1 MYSGLY
7 IYICIYIRYACG
19 ASLFEKVGKM
29 LRWEIL
35 IQRFKGCSFATVINA
50 RFKLRV
56 VGCRFAGLRNKYFLP
71 PLSFLRAGGEQR
83 LVRKWNMRAKWLAIR
98 GKSWKWSL
106 PDASF
111 LYIFLPNISEKY
123 TYIHLVIP
131 PPGNSTV
138 PSEFLIKCFSN
149 GGDRAMGIDPLDYA
163 GNGLFVPSNRTRNSR
178 RLLSQTCLPLF
189 FFERIER
196 LVIPNFYFWNYYRK
210 TRILVSPQCLSLG
223 KKLSTRNVSISCR
236 IHEFIVFSI
245 FISSAWIMFPLD
257 PRIQRDMT
265 NIKITSNKRDKN
277 RTVDVYFRL
286 FSNGNKRSWIYTHV
300 SKRFVF
306 R

>member
-1 MYSGLY
+1 MTREISRKAAVSDISETRKWCLAFGFDVFGF
-7 IYICIYIRYACG
+7 IYIYIRYACG

-56 VGCRFAGLRNKYFLP
+56 VGCRLAGLRNKYFLP

-83 LVRKWNMRAKWLAIR
+83 FVRKWNMRAKWLAIR

-149 GGDRAMGIDPLDYA
+149 GGDRAIGIDPSSWIMLGMDYSF
-163 GNGLFVPSNRTRNSR
+163 L
-178 RLLSQTCLPLF
+178 
-189 FFERIER
+189 RIEQGIR
-196 LVIPNFYFWNYYRK
+196 VAYFRK
-210 TRILVSPQCLSLG
+210 LVSLS
-223 KKLSTRNVSISCR
+223 S
-236 IHEFIVFSI
+236 FSRG
-245 FISSAWIMFPLD
+245 S
-257 PRIQRDMT
+257 R
-265 NIKITSNKRDKN
+265 
-277 RTVDVYFRL
+277 
-286 FSNGNKRSWIYTHV
+286 G
-300 SKRFVF
+300 
-306 R
+306 

>member
-1 MYSGLY
+1 MTREISRKAAVSDISETRKWCLALGFDVFGFIY

-71 PLSFLRAGGEQR
+71 P
-83 LVRKWNMRAKWLAIR
+83 
-98 GKSWKWSL
+98 SL
-106 PDASF
+106 
-111 LYIFLPNISEKY
+111 
-123 TYIHLVIP
+123 
-131 PPGNSTV
+131 
-138 PSEFLIKCFSN
+138 
-149 GGDRAMGIDPLDYA
+149 
-163 GNGLFVPSNRTRNSR
+163 
-178 RLLSQTCLPLF
+178 
-189 FFERIER
+189 FFERAESSVSFENGICGPSGWRYVEKVENEVCQTPHFYTFFFRIYPKNIRISTWLFLLLETRPSRLNFWSNASQTGATERWVSILRVGLCWEWIIRSFESNKEFASPTFANLSPSLLFRER

-223 KKLSTRNVSISCR
+223 KKLSKRNVSISCR

-257 PRIQRDMT
+257 PYSTRHDQ
-265 NIKITSNKRDKN
+265 
-277 RTVDVYFRL
+277 
-286 FSNGNKRSWIYTHV
+286 H
-300 SKRFVF
+300 
-306 R
+306 

>member
-1 MYSGLY
+1 MEYAGQVVGDTWKKLKMKFARRLIS
-7 IYICIYIRYACG
+7 IHFSSEYIRKIY
-19 ASLFEKVGKM
+19 V
-29 LRWEIL
+29 
-35 IQRFKGCSFATVINA
+35 
-50 RFKLRV
+50 
-56 VGCRFAGLRNKYFLP
+56 YP
-71 PLSFLRAGGEQR
+71 PGYSS
-83 LVRKWNMRAKWLAIR
+83 
-98 GKSWKWSL
+98 SWKLDRPVWISDQML
-106 PDASF
+106 LKRGRPSDGYRSF
-111 LYIFLPNISEKY
+111 E
-123 TYIHLVIP
+123 
-131 PPGNSTV
+131 
-138 PSEFLIKCFSN
+138 
-149 GGDRAMGIDPLDYA
+149 LDYA

-223 KKLSTRNVSISCR
+223 KKLSKRNVSISCR

-306 R
+306 RQFIYCFRIYYKKLINLFLIKILNFIYN